1 MFCEIEEHM
10 HIENDTQELD
20 LYNIEF
26 RILSEKPEKM
36 FTLRCAM
43 KRILCLRQ
51 HPRGFPLQFIS
62 LIISL
67 RDREIEVS
75 DRKANGLQA
84 GP

>member
-1 MFCEIEEHM
+1 M

-51 HPRGFPLQFIS
+51 HPRGFPLQ
-62 LIISL
+62 IISL

>member
-1 MFCEIEEHM
+1 MFYEIEEHM